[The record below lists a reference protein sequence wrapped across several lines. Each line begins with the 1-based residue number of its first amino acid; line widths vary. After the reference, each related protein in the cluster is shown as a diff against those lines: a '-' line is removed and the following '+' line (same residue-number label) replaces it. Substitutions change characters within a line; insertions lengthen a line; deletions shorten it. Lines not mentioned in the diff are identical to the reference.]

1 MTGPISASPPQVNGA
16 VPATPAAA
24 DARREEMR
32 AAAQAFEAIFIR
44 QMIGS
49 MRQAG
54 LASDVFGSQA
64 TEQFREMGDAQL
76 AESMSRQGSFG
87 IAEMLLGQMSRGA
100 GNSGGNSN
108 SNSGGNSGGGTT
120 R

>member
-1 MTGPISASPPQVNGA
+1 MTGPIAA
-16 VPATPAAA
+16 TPATPAAPAA
-24 DARREEMR
+24 DARRAEMR

-76 AESMSRQGSFG
+76 AQSMAQQGGFG
-87 IAEMLLGQMSRGA
+87 IAEMLLGQMSRGL
-100 GNSGGNSN
+100 GNSGGNGN
-108 SNSGGNSGGGTT
+108 NGGPT